1 MDQKCDVVGFVQP
14 RVAKMLVAAFNIPQG
29 GRDDHSSVA
38 CIGDESPFSTV
49 FPNMSVEPVSNV
61 VC

>member
-1 MDQKCDVVGFVQP
+1 
-14 RVAKMLVAAFNIPQG
+14 MLVAAFNIPQG